1 MAWAREFILLPGVE
15 SRVGNPTR
23 EERRVNRLFRRTL
36 ILGSALVAGWTAL
49 QASAGADEPAAPPPQ
64 PAVTGAAEQG
74 GTALVERLQTLRP
87 NIRVTRVTPSPV
99 PGIVGLEVTGGTILY
114 GTTDG
119 RYLFAGDLYDLTGAD
134 LVDVAE
140 EGRAERRRALLA
152 KVGTDGMVI
161 FRAKGETKAAI
172 NVFTDVDCGYCQKLH
187 LEVPQ
192 LNAMGIEV
200 RYLGYPRA
208 GIGSESYDRIV
219 SAWCAKDPNDA
230 LTRIKAGENIP
241 QATCDNQI
249 AAHYGLAREMG
260 VAGTPAIIL
269 ENGAMLPGY
278 MPAAEIAKAVGI

>member
-1 MAWAREFILLPGVE
+1 
-15 SRVGNPTR
+15 
-23 EERRVNRLFRRTL
+23 VNRLFRTTL
-36 ILGSALVAGWTAL
+36 ILAGALLAGAAAL
-49 QASAGADEPAAPPPQ
+49 QTTATAEEPAAPAPG
-64 PAVTGAAEQG
+64 PAEKAPAGMAEHGGA
-74 GTALVERLQTLRP
+74 ALVERLQALRP
-87 NIRVTRVTPSPV
+87 NIRVLRVSPTPV
-99 PGIVGLEVTGGTILY
+99 PGVVGLEVTGGTILY

-140 EGRAERRRALLA
+140 EGRAEKRRALLA
-152 KVGTDGMVI
+152 TVDSDSMVI
-161 FRAKGETKAAI
+161 FKAKGETRAVI

-230 LTRIKAGENIP
+230 LTRIKAGQNIP
-241 QATCDNQI
+241 AATCDNQI

-260 VAGTPAIIL
+260 VAGTPAIVL
-269 ENGAMLPGY
+269 QDGSMLPGY

>member
-1 MAWAREFILLPGVE
+1 V
-15 SRVGNPTR
+15 
-23 EERRVNRLFRRTL
+23 
-36 ILGSALVAGWTAL
+36 ILGSALVAGWAAL
-49 QASAGADEPAAPPPQ
+49 QATAGADEPAAPPPAQ
-64 PAVTGAAEQG
+64 SAVAGAAEQG
-74 GTALVERLQTLRP
+74 GAALVERLQTLRP
-87 NIRVTRVTPSPV
+87 NIRVLRVMPSPV

-140 EGRAERRRALLA
+140 EGRTERRRALLA
-152 KVGTDGMVI
+152 TVDTDGMVI
-161 FRAKGETKAAI
+161 FRAKGETKATI

-187 LEVPQ
+187 LEVPE

-230 LTRIKAGENIP
+230 LTRVKAGENIP
-241 QATCDNQI
+241 RVTCDNQI

-269 ENGAMLPGY
+269 ENGTMLPGY